1 MSARHWAFVLAV
13 GATTT
18 ALCLSVLA
26 GWQRGGTLPE
36 RLIWIAIGMVLVTS
50 AHLLP
55 ALIREMPMV
64 IRGVGSGLWCACLLA
79 ACFGHA
85 VCFTFAQQHA
95 GELRA
100 ATVQMTSVPES
111 ARSLTEVMAERAT
124 VAAQLAV
131 AQARNCIGNC
141 TTLKSRRVTLAARL
155 DALNAE
161 ADDLRRQQVMT
172 DRVTAQRDALL
183 VDPVTSRLAAL
194 LGITTVRVDLLSG
207 LMFAAVLESVACLL
221 WTVAL
226 RSSATETELAGTGV
240 TSPTTPTVTMTA
252 DVTQPIVTTITD
264 MTDLGESGVTPVIAR
279 HADKTVSRK
288 DVTPRH
294 ETTPRR
300 RAPRDGPI
308 TPFPTVAPINDHLS
322 QLVRDVTAGSVR
334 PTVADIRRHLACSQA
349 RAAELRRR
357 LAEHTSTA

>member
-1 MSARHWAFVLAV
+1 MSARRWAFVLAV

-55 ALIREMPMV
+55 ALIREMPIV
-64 IRGVGSGLWCACLLA
+64 IRAVGSVLWGACPLA

-85 VCFTFAQQHA
+85 VFFTLAQQHA

-100 ATVQMTSVPES
+100 ATVQTTSVSEP
-111 ARSLTEVMAERAT
+111 ARSLTTVMAERAT
-124 VAAQLAV
+124 VTAQLAV

-141 TTLKSRRVTLAARL
+141 TTLRSRRVTLAARL

-161 ADDLRRQQVMT
+161 ADDVRRQHAAV

-194 LGITTVRVDLLSG
+194 LGITAGRVDLLSG
-207 LMFAAVLESVACLL
+207 LMFAAVLEGVACLL

-226 RSSATETELAGTGV
+226 RSPGTEAESSATGV
-240 TSPTTPTVTMTA
+240 TSPAVATVTMTG
-252 DVTQPIVTTITD
+252 DVTAPVVAAVTDATN
-264 MTDLGESGVTPVIAR
+264 LGEPGVTQVTGS
-279 HADKTVSRK
+279 HASKTVSRK
-288 DVTPRH
+288 DVAPRH
-294 ETTPRR
+294 ETTPRSH
-300 RAPRDGPI
+300 APRDGPI
-308 TPFPTVAPINDHLS
+308 TPFPTAPIDDHLS
-322 QLVRDVTAGSVR
+322 QLVRDVTAGLVR
-334 PTVADIRRHLACSQA
+334 PTVADIRRHLGCSQA

>member
-1 MSARHWAFVLAV
+1 MSSRRWTLVLAL
-13 GATTT
+13 GATVT
-18 ALCLSVLA
+18 ALSLSVLA

-36 RLIWIAIGMVLVTS
+36 RLIWIAISMVLVTS

-55 ALIREMPMV
+55 ALIREMPIV
-64 IRGVGSGLWCACLLA
+64 IRAVGSVLWGACLLA

-85 VCFTFAQQHA
+85 VFFTLAQQHA

-100 ATVQMTSVPES
+100 ATVQTTSVSEP
-111 ARSLTEVMAERAT
+111 ARSLTTVMAERAT
-124 VAAQLAV
+124 VTAQLAV

-141 TTLKSRRVTLAARL
+141 TTLRSRRVTLAARL

-161 ADDLRRQQVMT
+161 ADDVRRQQAAV

-194 LGITTVRVDLLSG
+194 LGITAGRVDLLSG
-207 LMFAAVLESVACLL
+207 LMFAAVLEGVACLL

-226 RSSATETELAGTGV
+226 RSPGTEAESSATGI
-240 TSPTTPTVTMTA
+240 TSPAVATVTMTG
-252 DVTQPIVTTITD
+252 DVTAPVVAAVTD
-264 MTDLGESGVTPVIAR
+264 ATDLGGPGATQVIAS
-279 HADKTVSRK
+279 HARKTVSCK
-288 DVTPRH
+288 EVTPRN
-294 ETTPRR
+294 ETTPRSH
-300 RAPRDGPI
+300 APRDGPI
-308 TPFPTVAPINDHLS
+308 TPFPPARTDDHLS
-322 QLVRDVTAGSVR
+322 QLVRDVTAGLVR
-334 PTVADIRRHLACSQA
+334 PTVADIRRHLGCSQA